1 MNIESSRIIAG
12 CNEAAASELIP
23 CIKQSVYA
31 MLVTTSGLEFFGSN
45 WMSTTSG
52 ATVCPRV
59 TLNCASG
66 TGYELCTTVC
76 NQEFHA
82 EVSSLHACADAGE
95 SAQGATIYLTGHTYC
110 CDNCIAEMTNA
121 GVYQCIVLDSGK
133 VYTFC

>member
-1 MNIESSRIIAG
+1 MNIEPSRIIAG

-31 MLVTTSGLEFFGSN
+31 MLVTANGKEFFGSN
-45 WMSTTSG
+45 WVSTTSG

-66 TGYELCTTVC
+66 TGYELCQTVC

-82 EVSSLHACADAGE
+82 EVASLHACADADE
-95 SAQGATIYLTGHTYC
+95 SAEGAVIYLTGHTYC
-110 CDNCIAEMTNA
+110 CDNCIASMKQA

-133 VYTFC
+133 VYTF